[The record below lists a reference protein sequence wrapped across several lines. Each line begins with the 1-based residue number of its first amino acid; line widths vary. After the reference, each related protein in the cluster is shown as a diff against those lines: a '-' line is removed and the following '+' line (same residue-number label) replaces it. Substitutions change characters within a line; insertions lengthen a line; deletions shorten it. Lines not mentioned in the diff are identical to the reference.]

1 MTNQDPNPSIFRES
15 LRRLPVRSAALIKMT
30 ECSGLCSNQQIGLL
44 HIPKRASGSCGNG
57 TRIGAGAADNRL
69 LQARHAVFGGG
80 PGGRRRPV
88 KYGLLRIFGILLS
101 KRYNRAWQKLK
112 KVSSRALFSVLRVV
126 QSSQG
131 IETGVVIAVHAT
143 LKDRN
148 TEQMFDDALREQA
161 RNWA

>member
-1 MTNQDPNPSIFRES
+1 M
-15 LRRLPVRSAALIKMT
+15 
-30 ECSGLCSNQQIGLL
+30 LL
-44 HIPKRASGSCGNG
+44 
-57 TRIGAGAADNRL
+57 L
-69 LQARHAVFGGG
+69 ARHGVFRQGTAGL
-80 PGGRRRPV
+80 RRPV
-88 KYGLLRIFGILLS
+88 NSGLLRIFVSLLS
-101 KRYNRAWQKLK
+101 KRYNRGWRKLK
-112 KVSSRALFSVLRVV
+112 KDSSRALFSVLRVV